1 MTVVLPAAER
11 RSLSERVDIPVVDG
25 RSTIAKKAGRLPQ
38 IDSLRAFAVLAVM
51 VHHFLPVEK
60 VIPDFMT
67 LGLLGVRFFFTLSGF
82 LITGILIRGQ
92 TIGRFYI
99 RRALRIFPA
108 YYACLLVV
116 VLAGVPDAR
125 QFLAWHT
132 FYLSNVLFAFFPG
145 SGKAT
150 GHFWSLAVEEQF
162 YLVWPWLVLKI
173 PARHQWKL
181 PVAAVLC
188 TIVFKGAL
196 AYTVG
201 GHPAGGLLPF
211 ACLDSLG
218 LGALLAVFG
227 HDPRLIPYRERFMK
241 VSLALGS
248 IILLGQTVIFVSNHG
263 YRILITTYYLGISLI
278 FVWLVGKA
286 ADGKLWKII
295 EARPLL
301 YTGKISYGL
310 YLWHNFMPGLA
321 LWLLGSAAR
330 GWVMSVVST
339 ILTFAIAATSW
350 KLLEAPMNSL
360 KDRIGATVRP
370 ATRVEVLENS
380 AGGI

>member
-1 MTVVLPAAER
+1 MAIFTSPRGSCKRGDNIRTVSASSPA
-11 RSLSERVDIPVVDG
+11 SGKVV
-25 RSTIAKKAGRLPQ
+25 RLRQ
-38 IDSLRAFAVLAVM
+38 IDSLRAFAVLAVL
-51 VHHFLPVEK
+51 VHHFLPTEK

-82 LITGILIRGQ
+82 LITGILLRGQ

-125 QFLAWHT
+125 QYLLWHAT
-132 FYLSNVLFAFFPG
+132 YLSNVLFVFFPG
-145 SGKAT
+145 TGKAT

-173 PARHQWKL
+173 PARHLWKL
-181 PVAAVLC
+181 PVAAILS
-188 TIVFKGAL
+188 TIVFKAAL
-196 AYTVG
+196 AYTIG
-201 GHPAGGLLPF
+201 GHIAGGLLPF

-218 LGALLAVFG
+218 LGALLAVFS
-227 HDPRLIPYRERFMK
+227 HDPRLIPFRDRFMRAA
-241 VSLALGS
+241 LALGAL
-248 IILLGQTVIFVSNHG
+248 ILLGQIIIYVSSHG
-263 YRILITTYYLGISLI
+263 YRILISTYYLGISLI

-310 YLWHNFMPGLA
+310 YLWHNFMLA
-321 LWLLGSAAR
+321 LAVWLLGYQARSWLLAA
-330 GWVMSVVST
+330 VAT
-339 ILTFAIAATSW
+339 FLTFVVAATSW
-350 KLLEAPMNSL
+350 KVLESPMNSL
-360 KDRIGATVRP
+360 KDRIGAPVRP
-370 ATRVEVLENS
+370 STRAETLENS

>member
-1 MTVVLPAAER
+1 MQEISHTRAVSAKPPVAGKVV
-11 RSLSERVDIPVVDG
+11 
-25 RSTIAKKAGRLPQ
+25 RLRQ

-60 VIPDFMT
+60 IIPDFMT

-92 TIGRFYI
+92 TIGRFYM

-125 QFLAWHT
+125 QYLAWHAV
-132 FYLSNVLFAFFPG
+132 YLSNVLFVFFPAT
-145 SGKAT
+145 GKAT

-162 YLVWPWLVLKI
+162 YLVWPWLVLKM
-173 PARHQWKL
+173 PARHLWKL
-181 PVAAVLC
+181 PVAAILC

-218 LGALLAVFG
+218 LGGLLAVFG

-241 VSLALGS
+241 ASLVLGS
-248 IILLGQTVIFVSNHG
+248 MILLAQAVIFVTNHG
-263 YRILITTYYLGISLI
+263 YRILITSYYLGISLI

-286 ADGKLWKII
+286 ADGKLWKIV
-295 EARPLL
+295 EVRPLL

-321 LWLLGSAAR
+321 VWLLGDAAPA
-330 GWVMSVVST
+330 WLWPVVAT

-350 KLLEAPMNSL
+350 KLIEAPMNSL